1 MKTLFA
7 GHIGKDIVSRAWQR
21 TRSAWEAWQKRDLV
35 GDDIVRLILDG
46 TVVRVRLD
54 RRATAIS
61 LLIAMGIRR
70 DGQKVVLAIKNMG
83 GESEAAWRAVLDELL
98 ARGMAKPELVIVDGG
113 KGLEA
118 ALASLWNDVAIQ
130 RCTVHKGAQPAR
142 PRPQAPARP
151 DQGRVQRDDARQHS
165 RGRAQQA

>member
-1 MKTLFA
+1 PRATTPPRARRPPKPLSA

-54 RRATAIS
+54 RKATAIS
-61 LLIAMGIRR
+61 LLISRGTRR
-70 DGQKVVLAIKNMG
+70 EGQKVVLAIKNRG
-83 GESEAAWRAVLDELL
+83 GKSEAAGRAVLDELL

-118 ALASLWNDVAIQ
+118 ALASLWKA
-130 RCTVHKGAQPAR
+130 GA
-142 PRPQAPARP
+142 
-151 DQGRVQRDDARQHS
+151 
-165 RGRAQQA
+165 